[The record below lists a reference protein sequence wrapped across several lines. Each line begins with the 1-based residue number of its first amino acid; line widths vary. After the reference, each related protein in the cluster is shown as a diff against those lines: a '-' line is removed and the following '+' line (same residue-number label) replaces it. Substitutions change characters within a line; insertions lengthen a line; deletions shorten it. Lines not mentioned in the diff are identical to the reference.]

1 MNAEQEKSLLQSL
14 DRIANALERIVLA
27 IGPGDR
33 GRNSVTILDQL
44 CAIADDT
51 REVASHG

>member
-1 MNAEQEKSLLQSL
+1 MNPDTEE
-14 DRIANALERIVLA
+14 RIASTLERIAAALENIVEA
-27 IGPGDR
+27 IGPGDH

-51 REVASHG
+51 HEIVNTQ